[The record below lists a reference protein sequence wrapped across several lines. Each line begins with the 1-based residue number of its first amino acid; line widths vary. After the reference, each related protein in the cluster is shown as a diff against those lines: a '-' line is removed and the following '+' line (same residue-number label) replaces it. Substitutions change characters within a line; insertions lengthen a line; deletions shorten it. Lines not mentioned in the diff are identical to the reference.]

1 MPAPPKSQLAGE
13 GFLWNPLCSAAS
25 ISPAFA
31 THHVCP
37 PAAGGIVVAGGWYV
51 GMPPPCCGGYW
62 YGYGIVVGFVTAGV
76 VAGLVTGD
84 GMVGAVTGFMNGVGV
99 IGVVVVGSGIV
110 TGVGSGYSGGR
121 LGLLEYPVA
130 GLVDGTVTMP
140 GVTGF
145 IAGFVAGTVT
155 GFVAGVVVGLVT
167 GANTSRAVVLAAAA
181 SSRRGEGDDTSARTP
196 IHLLPLSASPIS
208 LAISAARPL
217 RRNATPTPSSN
228 AAATSATARSAFSSA
243 PISTTTNEPDLLTNS
258 MTLRQ
263 FFSPRRRRLFA
274 MARREGSESSG
285 ETFTLRP
292 NPAAAS
298 SA

>member
-1 MPAPPKSQLAGE
+1 
-13 GFLWNPLCSAAS
+13 
-25 ISPAFA
+25 
-31 THHVCP
+31 
-37 PAAGGIVVAGGWYV
+37 
-51 GMPPPCCGGYW
+51 
-62 YGYGIVVGFVTAGV
+62 
-76 VAGLVTGD
+76 
-84 GMVGAVTGFMNGVGV
+84 MVGAVTGFMNGVGV
-99 IGVVVVGSGIV
+99 VVVVGSGIV

-181 SSRRGEGDDTSARTP
+181 SSRRGEGDATSARTP
-196 IHLLPLSASPIS
+196 VHLLPLSASPIS
-208 LAISAARPL
+208 LAISAALRAARPL
-217 RRNATPTPSSN
+217 IRNATPTPSSN

-263 FFSPRRRRLFA
+263 CFSPRRRHFA

-285 ETFTLRP
+285 ETLTLRP
-292 NPAAAS
+292 NPATAS